1 MPDHSPD
8 CSICLNA
15 LDSERPLELTETR
28 CGHVYHASCLKTW
41 LRVQTTCPCCR
52 TTLREPSMITSAAVE
67 WDYDDICEW
76 YFEEVDELDDTEDVT
91 DSDDD
96 YE

>member
-1 MPDHSPD
+1 
-8 CSICLNA
+8 
-15 LDSERPLELTETR
+15 
-28 CGHVYHASCLKTW
+28 
-41 LRVQTTCPCCR
+41 
-52 TTLREPSMITSAAVE
+52 MITSAAVE